1 VLKQIGIRLD
11 EEIIIKAKKTALDKG
26 FTFQKLVE
34 EALTTYIDNKITT
47 SQDNNITI
55 KQDSL
60 ITTQQSNKLE
70 GYQDNKLETIIDDTK
85 GTSPALLGDDY
96 YLLRKTH
103 KTKTELGA
111 RQYSLGPVT
120 WLILDG
126 SKSHFDINGE
136 PIPFRFTDENG
147 KVWEPDEEE
156 LRELSNHLGKPVKI
170 EK

>member
-1 VLKQIGIRLD
+1 MKQLQVPITEELMFSAKTKAFQEGIHLKTLVALALEQYITANTSTTTNTTNSP
-11 EEIIIKAKKTALDKG
+11 IINNSPNTDNTVIINNSTN
-26 FTFQKLVE
+26 TSI
-34 EALTTYIDNKITT
+34 IDN
-47 SQDNNITI
+47 
-55 KQDSL
+55 
-60 ITTQQSNKLE
+60 
-70 GYQDNKLETIIDDTK
+70 TK

-147 KVWEPDEEE
+147 KVWEPDEDE